1 MGLGGGPIVELFT
14 TGVVI
19 FPAEAGAVD
28 GDGDGVEGVEGVEGV
43 DGGWPVD
50 GENGTFGLNC
60 AKAMLIALAIVVIPI
75 AIIVDI
81 KMMTT
86 VF

>member
-1 MGLGGGPIVELFT
+1 M
-14 TGVVI
+14 
-19 FPAEAGAVD
+19 VD
-28 GDGDGVEGVEGVEGV
+28 GVDGVDGVDVDGGDSV

-50 GENGTFGLNC
+50 GENGMFGLNC
-60 AKAMLIALAIVVIPI
+60 AKAMLIELTIVAIPI